1 MDANT
6 RDVLMALIT
15 MVITPLVVLYISR
28 KQAKRIEAVK
38 TEVQSVKT
46 NVEEYHKAVNGNMEK
61 LLNTTAQLATATE
74 KARAEGEI
82 KK

>member
-1 MDANT
+1 MMDANT

-28 KQAKRIEAVK
+28 KQAKRIDDVK
-38 TEVQSVKT
+38 TEVQTVKT

-61 LLNTTAQLATATE
+61 LLETTKELATAQE
-74 KARAEGEI
+74 KARNE
-82 KK
+82 KQK

>member
-28 KQAKRIEAVK
+28 KQAKRIDDVK
-38 TEVQSVKT
+38 TEVQTVKT

-61 LLNTTAQLATATE
+61 LLETTKELATAQE
-74 KARAEGEI
+74 KARNE
-82 KK
+82 KQK